1 MTRRPE
7 SRPFGWTDAIRAQ
20 LALIRAAWDVR
31 RRETGRL
38 LSLHGGPPG
47 SDGRPSHPEA
57 PPETSGGERATP
69 GEPPEE
75 LARARRIGAS
85 VRSVARRGL
94 VRPRCLAQA
103 LAVKRLLDRRG
114 LGGAR
119 IRVGVKQ
126 DAPGIRAHAWV
137 EYRGHVVGDFTE
149 KVREYSD
156 LPGLRV
162 HATPDR
168 GEAAEDS

>member
-1 MTRRPE
+1 MAPE
-7 SRPFGWTDAIRAQ
+7 PDAPSFGWRDAIRAQ
-20 LALIRAAWDVR
+20 IALIRAAWDVR

-38 LSLHGGPPG
+38 LSLHAGASDREGGSGPG
-47 SDGRPSHPEA
+47 GASPDADPDRGA
-57 PPETSGGERATP
+57 PAEGQ
-69 GEPPEE
+69 PEE
-75 LARARRIGAS
+75 LGEARRIGAS

-114 LGGAR
+114 LGDSR
-119 IRVGVKQ
+119 IRIGVKEA
-126 DAPGIRAHAWV
+126 APGIRAHAWV

-162 HATPDR
+162 RATRHR
-168 GEAAEDS
+168 GEGGEDS